1 MKRIRKS
8 DTVMVIA
15 GRDRGRHG
23 IVLRVDGDR
32 VWVEGV
38 NMVKKH
44 LKPNPNTQTQGG
56 IVEREAPLH
65 ISNVMIYNASEK
77 KPERIGFRKLAD
89 GRKVRVFRS
98 TGESVDV

>member
-1 MKRIRKS
+1 
-8 DTVMVIA
+8 MVIS
-15 GRDRGRHG
+15 GRDRGRRG

-38 NMVKKH
+38 HMVNKH

-56 IVEREAPLH
+56 IVEREASMH
-65 ISNVMIYNASEK
+65 ISNVMIYNPVEK
-77 KPERIGFRKLAD
+77 KPGRVGFRKLAD

>member
-8 DTVMVIA
+8 DEVMVIA
-15 GRDRGRHG
+15 GRDKGRRG

-38 NMVKKH
+38 QMVKKH
-44 LKPNPNTQTQGG
+44 LKPNPQTNTQGG
-56 IVEREAPLH
+56 IVEREASLH
-65 ISNVMIYNASEK
+65 ISNVMIYNPVEK
-77 KPERIGFRKLAD
+77 KPGRIGFRKLAD
-89 GRKVRVFRS
+89 GRKVRSFRS

>member
-8 DTVMVIA
+8 DEVMVIA
-15 GRDRGRHG
+15 GRDRGRRG

-38 NMVKKH
+38 HMVKKH

-65 ISNVMIYNASEK
+65 ISNVMIYNPVEK
-77 KPERIGFRKLAD
+77 KPGRVGFRKLAD